1 MAGGGNP
8 DNCVVTAVSR
18 FTEQVGSMGK
28 RIIIIH
34 QLPHNSIKLQRASRD
49 ALSASQFI
57 GNYSS
62 ASNDMCCQ

>member
-49 ALSASQFI
+49 A
-57 GNYSS
+57 
-62 ASNDMCCQ
+62 CQQVNS